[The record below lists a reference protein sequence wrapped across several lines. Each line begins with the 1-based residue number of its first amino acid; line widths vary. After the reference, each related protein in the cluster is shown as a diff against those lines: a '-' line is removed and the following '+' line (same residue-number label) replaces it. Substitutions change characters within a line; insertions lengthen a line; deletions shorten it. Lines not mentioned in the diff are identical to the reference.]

1 MDSKLDTIKKVTAEK
16 TAEVKKE
23 VKKAVK
29 KTGAKAEA
37 AKKTVKKTATRAAAK
52 ASATVDAL
60 KEEMDTNVLIQ
71 YGGQEAAAKE
81 VVARVK
87 EAYVNEGH
95 KLSTIKSVSV
105 YIKPEENAAYYVINK
120 KSAGKIDLF

>member
-1 MDSKLDTIKKVTAEK
+1 MDNKLDTIKKVAAEK

-29 KTGAKAEA
+29 KTEGKAEA
-37 AKKTVKKTATRAAAK
+37 AKKTVKKTAKKAAAK
-52 ASATVDAL
+52 ASVAVDAL

-71 YGGQEAAAKE
+71 YDGQEVAAKE

-95 KLSTIKSVSV
+95 KLSAIKTLSV

-120 KSAGKIDLF
+120 SSAGRIDLF